1 MRSLVG
7 LWLLASCVAHAPI
20 AAADDVLVAVAASF
34 IPAMTSLAQDFEHAT
49 GHHVAIASG
58 STGALYA
65 QASQGAPF
73 DVFVA
78 ADAERPRLLA
88 DAGVGIEATRATVA
102 FGRLVLFSSNA
113 TLIDAHGLDAL
124 RDATVNR
131 IAIANPRVAPYG
143 LAAQQ
148 TLAALGIWDASS
160 PRIVRGESVA
170 QTFAMI
176 ATGNAELGFVA
187 LAQVVGLTRERG
199 AYAVVPQQYYAP
211 IQQDAIVLARASD
224 HAAAFALHAYLFS
237 APARATL
244 ESFGYRAPQ

>member
-1 MRSLVG
+1 MRSLVR

-34 IPAMTSLAQDFEHAT
+34 MPAMASLAEAFEHAT
-49 GHHVAIASG
+49 EHRVEIASG

-78 ADAERPRLLA
+78 ADAERPRRLA
-88 DAGVGIEATRATVA
+88 DAGIGIDATRATIA
-102 FGRLVLFSSNA
+102 FGQLVLFSSNA
-113 TLIDAHGLDAL
+113 TLIDARGLDAL
-124 RDATVNR
+124 RDPNVRR

-148 TLAALGIWDASS
+148 ALEALGLWDSSS

-187 LAQVVGLTRERG
+187 LAQVIGLTRERG
-199 AYAVVPQQYYAP
+199 AYTVIPQQYYAP
-211 IQQDAIVLARASD
+211 IQQDAIVLTRARD
-224 HAAAFALHAYLFS
+224 HAAAFAFQAFLLS
-237 APARATL
+237 EPARATL

>member
-1 MRSLVG
+1 MRSAVR
-7 LWLLASCVAHAPI
+7 LWLLATCVAHPPI

-34 IPAMTSLAQDFEHAT
+34 MPAMTSLAEDFGRAT
-49 GHHVAIASG
+49 GHRVDLASG

-65 QASQGAPF
+65 QARQGAPF

-78 ADAERPRLLA
+78 ADAERPKLLA
-88 DAGVGIEATRATVA
+88 DAGVGISTTRATVA
-102 FGRLVLFSSNA
+102 FGQLVLFASNA
-113 TLIDAHGLDAL
+113 TIIETHGLDAL
-124 RDATVNR
+124 RDMTVNR

-148 TLAALGIWDASS
+148 TLDALGIWDPST

-187 LAQVVGLTRERG
+187 LAQVISLAHERG
-199 AYAVVPQQYYAP
+199 AYLVVPQQHYAP
-211 IQQDAIVLARASD
+211 IQHDGIVLSRARD
-224 HAAAFALHAYLFS
+224 HAAAFEFHAYLFS